1 MTRPLLHLPH
11 HPGNDVPDELEP
23 GALPVEPDEG
33 PVPSHIPDDPEHER
47 VIDPGEIQM
56 TLALSTDYQAEA
68 PRCP

>member
-1 MTRPLLHLPH
+1 MPR

-47 VIDPGEIQM
+47 VIDPGEN
-56 TLALSTDYQAEA
+56 LAKLARPTDLMV
-68 PRCP
+68 